1 MKSSRPIVYVLAG
14 IAVAAMLCVCSIGAV
29 AAGMF
34 LFSDEINS
42 ALDNPLTLLTDFNAG
57 PTQVPQPLSGESPDL
72 ERLFAPLW
80 ESRRYLRNDFVSQPV
95 DDAVLAQGALDGLLG
110 YLEQQGVSL
119 DALSAATGSPE
130 AEALAAQADTPQEA
144 QAAFEPFWEAW
155 RTVQFSQT
163 EIGGSYQ
170 DLLRAA
176 LRSMVEALGDPHTAY
191 MDPDQMRQSNISLDG
206 EYEGIGAYVDTTTE
220 YVTIVTPISGSPAE
234 AAGLRPGDQV
244 LAVDGTDMT
253 GIPGDAVIGYILGPE
268 GTSVTLTIRREGEAT
283 FDVTIVRAHIS
294 IPSVEG
300 ELLDGGIA
308 YVQLNTFGANTDR
321 EMRALLEDLLAQ
333 NPKGLI
339 LDLRN
344 NGGGYL
350 NTAVSLTSE
359 FLKEG
364 IVLIE
369 EYGNGERDQ
378 YDVLGGGLA
387 TEIPMVVLVN
397 NGSASASEILA
408 GALQDYG
415 RAPLVGETT
424 FGKGSVQTP
433 ATLSNGEGALRITI
447 AHWLTAKD
455 RLIHGI
461 GLEPDYPV
469 PLTEEDFAQDLD
481 PQLDK
486 AIELINER

>member
-42 ALDNPLTLLTDFNAG
+42 ALDNPLDLLTEFNAG
-57 PTQVPQPLSGESPDL
+57 PTQVPQPLSGENPDL
-72 ERLFAPLW
+72 EKLFAPMW

-95 DDAVLAQGALDGLLG
+95 DDEVLAEGALDGLLG
-110 YLEQQGVSL
+110 YLEEQGVSL
-119 DALSAATGSPE
+119 DALSVTAGSPS
-130 AEALAAQADTPQEA
+130 AEALAAEAETPQEA
-144 QAAFEPFWEAW
+144 QAAFAPFWEAW
-155 RTVQFSQT
+155 HTVQFSQT
-163 EIGGSYQ
+163 EVSGSYQ
-170 DLLRAA
+170 DLLRAS

-191 MDPDQMRQSNISLDG
+191 MDPDQLRQSNISLDG

-268 GTSVTLTIRREGEAT
+268 GTRVTLTIRREGEPT

-300 ELLDGGIA
+300 EMLDEGIA
-308 YVQLNTFGANTDR
+308 YIQLNTFGANTDR
-321 EMRALLEDLLAQ
+321 EMRAILEDLLAQ

-378 YDVLGGGLA
+378 YNVLSGGLA

-447 AHWLTAKD
+447 AHWLTSKD
-455 RLIHGI
+455 RLIHGV
-461 GLEPDYPV
+461 GLEPDYV
-469 PLTEEDFAQDLD
+469 VALTEEDFAQDLD